1 MNDQY
6 KMPKMNINNDLKM
19 NTIMILFD
27 NIIKLYV
34 NSFFVFNHSFVLTL
48 RTSK

>member
-6 KMPKMNINNDLKM
+6 KMPKMNINNDSKM

-34 NSFFVFNHSFVLTL
+34 NSFFVFINSFLLTL